1 VGRIYSFLTTDDH
14 HKTIAFGAKTL
25 EPLVRELLCMRD
37 GGTIPS
43 DDVVT
48 RITCACNVKFTPV
61 GTQAVTLS
69 VENFATAILSGHPPH
84 PPLFTDPMVRDA
96 GAHGLHDLFL
106 AARADEL
113 IQQMTSRQA
122 VKDICA
128 QRLTLLEL
136 PVTWSMMPST
146 TETHRREPLD
156 VNGTEA
162 QHALRQWRFHDSCPT
177 RDFEVVRMYRI
188 QHPCKRMQYNLLKY
202 EMDCRADGKG
212 ANERLLFHGTDAPT
226 TEAIDAN
233 GFNRSFSARA
243 AFGNGVYFARDAIYS
258 ANKRYSPP
266 DPANG
271 LLQNLYLARVLVGW
285 SQRGVPGLLSPDCR
299 EGNVRPYDSLVDRVD
314 DPGVIVSCHND
325 NQAYPD
331 YLLQIR
337 SRAREPVARARAFIA
352 TFVRNDYHDEWGT
365 PGRLDLSNL
374 GLTDVDLE
382 RLVALEPVLTDGS
395 CTILMLSGNT
405 LTRVPCVLLH
415 RRMESLTIPHS
426 VQADCLPA
434 SASAWT
440 GMINRQ

>member
-1 VGRIYSFLTTDDH
+1 MSMGRKRSMRCGSGDSTT
-14 HKTIAFGAKTL
+14 AAQ
-25 EPLVRELLCMRD
+25 P
-37 GGTIPS
+37 
-43 DDVVT
+43 
-48 RITCACNVKFTPV
+48 
-61 GTQAVTLS
+61 VTLRS
-69 VENFATAILSGHPPH
+69 YGCIASSTRARGCNTTFSSACATTTGHPYVSYVLPRQGH
-84 PPLFTDPMVRDA
+84 SYVCDA
-96 GAHGLHDLFL
+96 
-106 AARADEL
+106 
-113 IQQMTSRQA
+113 
-122 VKDICA
+122 
-128 QRLTLLEL
+128 
-136 PVTWSMMPST
+136 
-146 TETHRREPLD
+146 
-156 VNGTEA
+156 N
-162 QHALRQWRFHDSCPT
+162 
-177 RDFEVVRMYRI
+177 VRMCGR
-188 QHPCKRMQYNLLKY
+188 Y

-405 LTRVPCVLLH
+405 LTRVPRVLLH